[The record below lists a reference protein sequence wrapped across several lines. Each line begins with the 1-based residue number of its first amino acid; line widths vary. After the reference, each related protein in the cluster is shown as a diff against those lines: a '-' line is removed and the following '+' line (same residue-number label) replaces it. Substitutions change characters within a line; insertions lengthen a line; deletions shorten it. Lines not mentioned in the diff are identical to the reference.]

1 EEEQL
6 LRDGFNQTQV
16 DEDWSRSVVALIEA
30 QAKERGDEQAVVCEG
45 QSLTYRELN
54 ERANQVAR
62 FLLEQGCEKNE
73 IVGIMAERSLA
84 MIIGL
89 LAIEKAGAA
98 YLPIDPATPAERI
111 QYLLEDSGARLV
123 LTQTKLIE
131 QMTFTDTAEIAV
143 HDLEDEVQY
152 ASYERTNPGVPL
164 LPDDLAYVLYTS
176 GSTGQPKGVM
186 LTHGG
191 MSNRLC
197 WMAAHYGM
205 DEQEVVLQKTTYT
218 FDVSVW
224 ELFLPL
230 MIGGVLCF
238 AKPGGEKDP
247 EYLYRLIDEQKV
259 TTLHFVPSMLA
270 AFLHTLPDNADEASF
285 SRLKRCIC
293 SGEEL
298 SIEVKDRF
306 FRKMP
311 GVELHNL
318 YGPTEA
324 SIDVTFYEVQAED
337 RLIPIGKPVANTRLY
352 IVTEEGGL
360 APIGV
365 PGELCIAGI
374 QLAKGYLNRPEL
386 TVEKFRELPLLPG
399 ERLYFTGDLARWLE
413 DGNIA
418 YLGRK
423 DTQIKLRGFRI
434 ELGEIESA
442 IQSYTD
448 KIETVAV
455 VSQGTQAESKM
466 LCAYYSATEQ
476 IDSGQLQAYLQRHLP
491 VYMVPLHYQQLAAL
505 PHTSSGKIDRKA
517 LPRITASDDV
527 DMAASE
533 MLAGADGQLL
543 ASVFKE
549 TLGIENISS
558 GAHFFELGG
567 NSLAAIVLKAKI
579 SAAFQV

>member
-1 EEEQL
+1 
-6 LRDGFNQTQV
+6 
-16 DEDWSRSVVALIEA
+16 
-30 QAKERGDEQAVVCEG
+30 
-45 QSLTYRELN
+45 
-54 ERANQVAR
+54 
-62 FLLEQGCEKNE
+62 
-73 IVGIMAERSLA
+73 
-84 MIIGL
+84 
-89 LAIEKAGAA
+89 
-98 YLPIDPATPAERI
+98 
-111 QYLLEDSGARLV
+111 
-123 LTQTKLIE
+123 
-131 QMTFTDTAEIAV
+131 
-143 HDLEDEVQY
+143 
-152 ASYERTNPGVPL
+152 
-164 LPDDLAYVLYTS
+164 
-176 GSTGQPKGVM
+176 
-186 LTHGG
+186 
-191 MSNRLC
+191 
-197 WMAAHYGM
+197 
-205 DEQEVVLQKTTYT
+205 
-218 FDVSVW
+218 
-224 ELFLPL
+224 
-230 MIGGVLCF
+230 
-238 AKPGGEKDP
+238 
-247 EYLYRLIDEQKV
+247 
-259 TTLHFVPSMLA
+259 
-270 AFLHTLPDNADEASF
+270 
-285 SRLKRCIC
+285 RLKRCIC

-324 SIDVTFYEVQAED
+324 SIDVTFYEVQAAD

-386 TVEKFRELPLLPG
+386 TAEKFRELPLLPG

-448 KIETVAV
+448 KIESVAV
-455 VSQGTQAESKM
+455 VSQGTQAESKV
-466 LCAYYSATEQ
+466 LCAFFSATEQ
-476 IDSGQLQAYLQRHLP
+476 VHTGKLKAHLQQRLP
-491 VYMVPLHYQQLAAL
+491 AYMVPVHFQQLPAL

-517 LPRITASDDV
+517 LPHVTASDNTDL
-527 DMAASE
+527 ATAE
-533 MLAGADGQLL
+533 ILAGEEGQLL
-543 ASVFKE
+543 ASIFKE

-558 GAHFFELGG
+558 TAHFFELGG

-579 SAAFQV
+579 SAAFQVQLTMHEVFAHPTIREMVPLIRQKAPQAAVVIPKAPEAPFYPVSSQQKRLYALQQFDETSTAYNIPGVFLLQGTVDRERIQAACEGLLQRHEALRTYFELNGQELVQKIVAVASPFALEWREKPGASVEEALEGFIRPFSLHEAPLLRIRLVSIAPDRHIMLIDMHHIISDGLSIERLVSDFLAYYDGQSLAEPKRQYKDFAVWQQSRDAADWQKEADFWLQQYRDGYETLDLPTDYRRPPIKHFAGDLQRFVWTDEQAAAL